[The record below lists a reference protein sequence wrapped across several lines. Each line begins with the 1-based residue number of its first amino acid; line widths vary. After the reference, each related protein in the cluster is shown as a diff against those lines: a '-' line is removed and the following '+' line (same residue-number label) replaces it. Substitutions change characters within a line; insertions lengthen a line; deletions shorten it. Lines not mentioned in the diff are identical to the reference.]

1 MRYLDP
7 KNDLTFKKIFGHHP
21 DLMISL
27 LNALMPF
34 DDDSKIENLEYLS
47 SELTPNSPD
56 LKNTIVDVKCKDS
69 KGRYFIIEIQLIWT
83 EQFTS
88 RVLFN
93 TSKTYIMQM
102 ARGSSYDELSTVYSI
117 NIINDHFTARDE
129 SEYYHYYTINQIN
142 KPDRKLIGMEF
153 LFIEIPK
160 FKANSFSQRK
170 LQYLWLKFLS
180 EIENNCNMIPQ
191 NY

>member
-56 LKNTIVDVKCKDS
+56 LK
-69 KGRYFIIEIQLIWT
+69 IQL
-83 EQFTS
+83 S
-88 RVLFN
+88 
-93 TSKTYIMQM
+93 M
-102 ARGSSYDELSTVYSI
+102 
-117 NIINDHFTARDE
+117 
-129 SEYYHYYTINQIN
+129 
-142 KPDRKLIGMEF
+142 
-153 LFIEIPK
+153 
-160 FKANSFSQRK
+160 
-170 LQYLWLKFLS
+170 
-180 EIENNCNMIPQ
+180 
-191 NY
+191 